1 MVAIKQ
7 TLRSLTDNNF
17 VHSLTTSYLDFSSNY
32 ILFNFVLFQTETQ
45 TGNKYVK
52 AIFKTRKPKFPFP
65 HAMSV
70 IVNNDNLRNSNY
82 QFCHSK
88 IENFDDSKK
97 RKQSIHTCE
106 ERQMF
111 SQGTADIILDFCV
124 DYWDGYDVHPLTPS
138 IRFVNYI

>member
-1 MVAIKQ
+1 MLKNGRLKKELYFRTPIFFIE
-7 TLRSLTDNNF
+7 D
-17 VHSLTTSYLDFSSNY
+17 Y
-32 ILFNFVLFQTETQ
+32 IFIFLLFQAETQ

-70 IVNNDNLRNSNY
+70 IVSNVSMRNDAHRS
-82 QFCHSK
+82 CCSK
-88 IENFDDSKK
+88 IESFDDGKK
-97 RKQSIHTCE
+97 RKQSIHACE

-111 SQGTADIILDFCV
+111 SQGTADIILDYCV

-138 IRFVNYI
+138 IRFVSCLCTFIL